1 MRFGKARRQTATR
14 GGRGSR
20 VQSVQSLHSHTQ
32 TRGGRAWCA
41 QTQQTTLPAT
51 TTLVSIP
58 TLAYTHLGA
67 AAVEVV
73 AGIWAGWELENTVC
87 VDVVSDPNNNTTN
100 NTTIRSR

>member
-1 MRFGKARRQTATR
+1 VSSR
-14 GGRGSR
+14 SR
-20 VQSVQSLHSHTQ
+20 VCTTTQ
-32 TRGGRAWCA
+32 TWGERAWYA

-87 VDVVSDPNNNTTN
+87 VDIVSDPNNNTTN